1 MSRSLRTLTLGL
13 CCALV
18 LGGCG
23 LSDTRRQAI
32 EDAQVKPLDLTS
44 ALRPGLVGMPDYPA
58 TGWEPGELAEDS
70 STAKALAKIALQSSD
85 VAAEYTVSELSDGAS
100 LEVPTMDF
108 CAAKY
113 PSERDRVARLQNAAF
128 DADGNFTGLSSE
140 IVIYT
145 SAAAAAQALREATQ
159 ARLSCPTDRVVTTAD
174 GHNITF
180 TFHTAPGPSDTPLTD
195 PDSRLIIHTSMKVDG
210 KDRTSFLVYQVDAN
224 VLAALYVT
232 DAIATP
238 FDQSML
244 DSFYSLAGEMANRL
258 RAYNSKTST

>member
-1 MSRSLRTLTLGL
+1 MSRPLRTLALGL

-23 LSDTRRQAI
+23 LSDARKQAI
-32 EDAQVKPLDLTS
+32 QDAQVKPLDLAT
-44 ALRPGLVGMPDYPA
+44 ALRPGLVGMSDYPA
-58 TGWEPGELAEDS
+58 TGWEPGELAADA
-70 STAKALAKIALQSSD
+70 STGKALATIALQASD
-85 VAAEYTVSELSDGAS
+85 VAADFTVSPLSDGRS
-100 LEVPTMDF
+100 LGAPTMDF
-108 CAAKY
+108 CAADY

-140 IVIYT
+140 VVVYT
-145 SAAAAAQALREATQ
+145 TPAAAARALREATQ

-174 GHNITF
+174 GHKITF
-180 TFHTAPGPSDTPLTD
+180 TFHAAPGPSNTPLTG

-210 KDRTSFLVYQVDAN
+210 EDRTSFLVYQVDGK

-244 DSFYSLAGEMANRL
+244 DSFYSLAGAIANRL
-258 RAYNSKTST
+258 RSYNSKMTV